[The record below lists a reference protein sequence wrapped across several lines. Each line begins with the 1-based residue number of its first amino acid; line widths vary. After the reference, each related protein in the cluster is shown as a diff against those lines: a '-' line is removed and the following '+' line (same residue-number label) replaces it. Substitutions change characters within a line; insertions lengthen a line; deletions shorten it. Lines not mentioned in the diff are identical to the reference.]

1 MKAVVLIGGFGTRMR
16 PLTYTISKVLLPIVN
31 RPFLERILRL
41 LCMHG
46 VSEIILSMNYMPD
59 PIKEYVDQTAAKFP
73 AKITSSIEPRPLGS
87 GGALKFNGRYL
98 DDTFLLLNGDI
109 LTNLD
114 ITSLIEFH
122 RSKGAIITATLSE
135 VDDPTHWG
143 IVELDEDGR
152 ALCWQ
157 EKPSPE
163 EARSRWGNVGVWVME
178 PDVLDEIPPGKMISI
193 EKQIFPK
200 LLTKNIPFYGYRF
213 SGYWKDI
220 GTPDKYLQAQRDVLL
235 GQLPEQIEGDEVEPN
250 VWIGFDVNISES
262 ATVIG
267 PVVMGNRCFVGPGS
281 KIVGPAVIGNGCQ
294 IAAECDVE
302 DSVIWADVVLEEGV
316 QVFGAVVGAHTCIRK
331 GCKIS
336 MGTIISDN
344 CSIGEFTSLLPNT
357 AIGPGSTLPSFLA
370 GRQSRNSR
378 K

>member
-1 MKAVVLIGGFGTRMR
+1 MKAMVLIGGLGTRMY
-16 PLTYTISKVLLPIVN
+16 PLTYTTPKALLPIVN
-31 RPFLERILRL
+31 RPFLKRTLQL

-46 VSEIILSMNYMPD
+46 VSEIILSMNHMPD
-59 PIKEYVDQTAAKFP
+59 PIAKYLDQISGQFSAN
-73 AKITSSIEPRPLGS
+73 IVCSIEPRPLGS

-98 DDTFLLLNGDI
+98 DDTFILLNGDI

-114 ITSLIEFH
+114 ISDLIEFH

-143 IVELDEDGR
+143 IVELDKDDR

-178 PDVLDEIPPGKMISI
+178 PEVLDVIPPEKMISL

-200 LLTKNIPFYGYRF
+200 LLAENVLFYGYKF

-235 GQLPEQIEGDEVEPN
+235 GRMPEQIEGIEVKPN
-250 VWIGFDVNISES
+250 VWIGFNSNMSES
-262 ATVIG
+262 ASIIG
-267 PVVMGNRCFVGPGS
+267 PVVIGNGCSIGPDS
-281 KIVGPAVIGNGCQ
+281 RIVGPAVIGNDCQ
-294 IAAECDVE
+294 IAAECSVE
-302 DSVIWADVVLEEGV
+302 DSVIWSDVVLEEGV
-316 QVFGAVVGAHTCIRK
+316 QVFSAIVGAHTSIRK
-331 GCKIS
+331 GCKIGI
-336 MGTIISDN
+336 GTIISDN
-344 CSIGEFTSLLPNT
+344 CSIGTFISLPANT
-357 AIGPGSTLPSFLA
+357 AIGPGSTLTGLLA
-370 GRQSRNSR
+370 E